1 MEESWRRRYNHI
13 VRDNEYKEFREEK
26 ARVGKNKY
34 I

>member
-1 MEESWRRRYNHI
+1 MEESWRIYSHV